1 MSYVI
6 HRGEPRRAMS
16 KSPTLQDYIE
26 RFQLADHLN
35 ADLLR
40 CLHLYRLDEERDL
53 ELDDPALAR
62 LYFLVEGSVDVS
74 YDHLDGTR
82 SAISTLTPLELIGE
96 LDLFVE
102 PNLRLSVT
110 TAEPCTFLYIERD
123 FALRYGANDPRFLRL
138 VIQNLSSK
146 LIRSTLILRHNVL
159 PLSGQVAALLLTQ
172 TTESNNTLRIRS
184 KSYLA
189 ELVGTTPRH
198 LNRILNNFVA
208 DNLIAVDEKVIEIRD
223 RKALTQY
230 AKF

>member
-1 MSYVI
+1 M
-6 HRGEPRRAMS
+6 R
-16 KSPTLQDYIE
+16 KSPSLQEYIE
-26 RFQLADHLN
+26 QFQLADHLN

-40 CLHLYRLDEERDL
+40 CLQLYRLDEKRDL

-62 LYFLVEGSVDVS
+62 LYFLVAGSCYVS

-82 SAISTLTPLELIGE
+82 SSIGTLRPLALVGE

-102 PNLRLSVT
+102 PNLRLSIT
-110 TAEPCTFLYIERD
+110 TAEPSTFLSMEAA

-138 VIQNLSSK
+138 VILHLSDK

-172 TTESNNTLRIRS
+172 TSESNNRLRIQS

-189 ELVGTTPRH
+189 ELVGTTTRH
-198 LNRILNNFVA
+198 LNRILNSFVA
-208 DNLIAVDEKVIEIRD
+208 DGLIVVEENSIQICD
-223 RKALTQY
+223 RQALTRH

>member
-1 MSYVI
+1 MKKSRSLQEYV
-6 HRGEPRRAMS
+6 E
-16 KSPTLQDYIE
+16 Q
-26 RFQLADHLN
+26 FQLTDHLN
-35 ADLLR
+35 PDLLR

-53 ELDDPALAR
+53 ELNDPTQAR
-62 LYFLVEGSVDVS
+62 LDFLVEGSLYVS

-82 SAISTLTPLELIGE
+82 SAIGTLSPMALIGE

-102 PNLRLSVT
+102 EPNLRLSIT
-110 TAEPCTFLYIERD
+110 TAEPSAFLYIERD

-172 TTESNNTLRIRS
+172 TADGNNKLRIKS
-184 KSYLA
+184 KNYLA
-189 ELVGTTPRH
+189 ELVGTTTRH
-198 LNRILNNFVA
+198 LNRILNTFVT
-208 DNLIAVDEKVIEIRD
+208 DGLIVVEENHIEIRD
-223 RKALTQY
+223 RQALTNY

>member
-1 MSYVI
+1 MTKSTSLQEYVEQF
-6 HRGEPRRAMS
+6 H
-16 KSPTLQDYIE
+16 
-26 RFQLADHLN
+26 LADHLN

-40 CLHLYRLDEERDL
+40 CLQLYRLDAHRDL

-62 LYFLVEGSVDVS
+62 LYFLVSGSLYVG

-82 SAISTLTPLELIGE
+82 SSIGILTPLALIGE

-102 PNLRLSVT
+102 PNLRLNIT
-110 TAEPCTFLYIERD
+110 TAEPCIFLYIEST

-138 VIQNLSSK
+138 VIRHLSEK

-159 PLSGQVAALLLTQ
+159 PLSGQVAALILTQ
-172 TTESNNTLRIRS
+172 TSPQNNILPVRS

-189 ELVGTTPRH
+189 ELVGTTTRH
-198 LNRILNNFVA
+198 LNRILNAFVT
-208 DNLIAVDEKVIEIRD
+208 DGLIVVEEDHIEVCKRE
-223 RKALTQY
+223 ALTHL

>member
-1 MSYVI
+1 MKQSPSLQAYV
-6 HRGEPRRAMS
+6 E
-16 KSPTLQDYIE
+16 Q
-26 RFQLADHLN
+26 FQLADHLN

-40 CLHLYRLDEERDL
+40 CLHLYRLNEERDL
-53 ELDDPALAR
+53 PLDDPTLAR
-62 LYFLVEGSVDVS
+62 LYFLVAGSVYVS

-82 SAISTLTPLELIGE
+82 STIGTMSPLALIGE

-102 PNLRLSVT
+102 PNLRLNIT
-110 TAEPCTFLYIERD
+110 TAEPSTFLYIESD

-172 TTESNNTLRIRS
+172 TSDDQPQLRIRS
-184 KSYLA
+184 KNYLA
-189 ELVGTTPRH
+189 ELVGTTTRH

-208 DNLIAVDEKVIEIRD
+208 DGLIKVEENSIEIHD

>member
-1 MSYVI
+1 MNHTPSVQ
-6 HRGEPRRAMS
+6 E
-16 KSPTLQDYIE
+16 YITQ
-26 RFQLADHLN
+26 FQLADHLN

-40 CLHLYRLDEERDL
+40 CLRLYQLAEDRDL

-62 LYFLVEGSVDVS
+62 LYFLVSGSVFVS

-82 SAISTLTPLELIGE
+82 STIGTLTPLELIGE

-102 PNLRLSVT
+102 PNLRLSIT

-172 TTESNNTLRIRS
+172 TSESNNTLRIRS

-198 LNRILNNFVA
+198 LNRILNNFV
-208 DNLIAVDEKVIEIRD
+208 VDELIIVEENHIHILNRQ
-223 RKALTQY
+223 ALTY
-230 AKF
+230 HAKF